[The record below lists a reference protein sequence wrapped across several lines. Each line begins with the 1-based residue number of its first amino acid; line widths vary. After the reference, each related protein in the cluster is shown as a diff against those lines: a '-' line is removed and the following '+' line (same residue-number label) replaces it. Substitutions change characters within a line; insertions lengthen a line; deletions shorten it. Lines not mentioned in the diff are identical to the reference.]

1 MNAKAKRSDD
11 IFSIMIRSYNDLTK
25 SETKV
30 ADYVLRHK
38 QQVHLQSISELA
50 AACEVSEATIS
61 RFCHT
66 LGCAGFNEFKLATVQ
81 ASSTSEAMDMG
92 PDLYSTVL
100 PTDSLQ
106 QKSRKLCYISMDALQ
121 QTLGELELD
130 RLEAAVAL
138 LSEARN
144 VFCFG
149 QGNSSIVAEDA
160 WGRFCMISP
169 KFHFIANSRLQAD
182 TASLLT
188 EEDVVV
194 YFSFSGA
201 VRELTEIATILKKRG
216 AKLILVTR
224 FPNSPGA
231 AMADLVLICGAN
243 ESPTQQCSIA
253 AKISQLFIVDV
264 LFHEYCA
271 HNHITA
277 VYQDPLEDLNVK

>member
-1 MNAKAKRSDD
+1 MNAKPKRNDD
-11 IFSIMIRSYNDLTK
+11 IFSIIIRSYNDLTK

-38 QQVHLQSISELA
+38 QQVHLLSISELA
-50 AACEVSEATIS
+50 SACEVSEATIS

-66 LGCAGFNEFKLATVQ
+66 VGCMGFNEFKLATVQ
-81 ASSTSEAMDMG
+81 SSTGAEPLDMG

-106 QKSRKLCYISMDALQ
+106 QKCRKLCYISTDALL
-121 QTLGELELD
+121 QTLGEMELD
-130 RLEAAVAL
+130 KVSQAVEI
-138 LSEARN
+138 LSNARN

-160 WGRFCMISP
+160 WGRFCMVSP
-169 KFHFIANSRLQAD
+169 KFHFIANAKLQAD
-182 TASLLT
+182 TAALLT
-188 EEDVVV
+188 DRDVVL
-194 YFSFSGA
+194 YFSFSGS
-201 VRELTEIATILKKRG
+201 VRELTEMGAILKQTG

-231 AMADLVLICGAN
+231 AYADLLLICGAN
-243 ESPTQQCSIA
+243 ESPSQQGSIA

-271 HNHITA
+271 VNRIA
-277 VYQDPLEDLNVK
+277 SVYQDPLNYIANK

>member
-1 MNAKAKRSDD
+1 MNAKPKRNDD
-11 IFSIMIRSYNDLTK
+11 IFSIIIRSYNNLTK

-66 LGCAGFNEFKLATVQ
+66 VGCAGFNEFKLATVQ
-81 ASSTSEAMDMG
+81 SGTGAEPLDMG

-100 PTDSLQ
+100 PTDSIH
-106 QKSRKLCYISMDALQ
+106 QKCRKLCYISTDALL
-121 QTLGELELD
+121 QTLNELELD
-130 RLEAAVAL
+130 KLCKAVKM
-138 LSEARN
+138 LSDARS

-160 WGRFCMISP
+160 WGRFCMVSP
-169 KFHFIANSRLQAD
+169 KFHFIANARLQAD

-188 EEDVVV
+188 EEDVVL
-194 YFSFSGA
+194 YFSFSGS
-201 VRELTEIATILKKRG
+201 VRELTEMGNILKKSK

-231 AMADLVLICGAN
+231 ALADLLLICGAN
-243 ESPTQQCSIA
+243 EAPTQQGSIA

-271 HNHITA
+271 QNRIA
-277 VYQDPLEDLNVK
+277 SVYQDPLTPSPNK

>member
-1 MNAKAKRSDD
+1 MNTKPKRSDD

-30 ADYVLRHK
+30 ADYILRHK

-81 ASSTSEAMDMG
+81 SGSNAEHMDMG

-100 PTDSLQ
+100 PTDSIH
-106 QKSRKLCYISMDALQ
+106 QKCRKLCYISMDALQ

-130 RLEAAVAL
+130 QLEEAVKL
-138 LSEARN
+138 LSSARS

-160 WGRFCMISP
+160 WGRFCMVSP
-169 KFHFIANSRLQAD
+169 KFHFIANSRIQAD
-182 TASLLT
+182 TANLLG
-188 EEDVVV
+188 EDDVVL
-194 YFSFSGA
+194 YFSFSGSI
-201 VRELTEIATILKKRG
+201 RELQEIGTILKKRG

-231 AMADLVLICGAN
+231 ALADLVLICGAN
-243 ESPTQQCSIA
+243 ESPSQQCSIA
-253 AKISQLFIVDV
+253 AKISQLFVVDV

-271 HNHITA
+271 QNRITA
-277 VYQDPLEDLNVK
+277 IYQDPLAEIPHT